1 MSQSITADF
10 AMGAERTTSIRIA
23 RLLNRVV
30 FVSLL
35 VLLAGSAIP
44 YGTVEPWWKA
54 TFVCGVFIICIV
66 AIVESLL
73 SRESRIGGSRGVL
86 LAMLSMVAF
95 AFAQTIRLRSGNADP
110 AISAL
115 NPWNAISGDPYQ
127 TRFFA
132 FQLLALPAC
141 LLMLYRYCATEKR
154 I

>member
-1 MSQSITADF
+1 M
-10 AMGAERTTSIRIA
+10 
-23 RLLNRVV
+23 
-30 FVSLL
+30 
-35 VLLAGSAIP
+35 
-44 YGTVEPWWKA
+44 
-54 TFVCGVFIICIV
+54 CCFIICIV

-86 LAMLSMVAF
+86 LAMLSMAAF

-110 AISAL
+110 SVSAL

-132 FQLLALPAC
+132 FQLLALTAC

-154 I
+154 INVLIHVVLGVALPVRSLGFSARRLSFNLASYYLERCLVRAMANSLTRIILLC